1 METAPTQHIPKHAWS
16 IEEDVG
22 ELTGYTTKFA
32 KVFLKSDSFDR
43 NKSLN
48 ALVDDMHVFINKQ
61 FDKYFKIKPSGT
73 KKMIFKNAVANKP
86 QSLEDLIG
94 STKNVNKVLITYSI
108 TLIALSC
115 T

>member
-1 METAPTQHIPKHAWS
+1 MGKAPTQHIPKRAWS
-16 IEEDVG
+16 VKEDIG

-32 KVFLKSDSFDR
+32 KVFLKSEGFDPK
-43 NKSLN
+43 KSLD
-48 ALVDDMHVFINKQ
+48 ALVDDMHSFINIK
-61 FDKYFKIKPSGT
+61 FDKYFRIKPSGT
-73 KKMIFKNAVANKP
+73 KQSIFKTAVACNP
-86 QSLEDLIG
+86 QSLEDLA